1 MRDLYKNA
9 KVEESSQMKEQDKV
23 MARDLSETDISD
35 MPDGKYKSKIIK
47 ILLTG
52 CEKRR
57 HLWDP
62 YHRDKR
68 IKKDQW
74 EMKGAINSI
83 GNRLD
88 AMNSRLEDGEEWIS
102 DLEDKIMWLNKRK
115 KKKSPNMRRDL
126 GNSVILSNVITLRL

>member
-57 HLWDP
+57 HL
-62 YHRDKR
+62 
-68 IKKDQW
+68 
-74 EMKGAINSI
+74 
-83 GNRLD
+83 
-88 AMNSRLEDGEEWIS
+88 
-102 DLEDKIMWLNKRK
+102 
-115 KKKSPNMRRDL
+115 
-126 GNSVILSNVITLRL
+126 